1 MIGLNSDVILKTF
14 LGTEDSRKPIN
25 QNENYWKLIGQ
36 QGQVLE
42 LGEKRVPVKFN
53 CDIDAFGLENH
64 NPIKNSLWILPSDL
78 DKIKTKPNNTY
89 NL

>member
-14 LGTEDSRKPIN
+14 LGTEYSRKRIN

-42 LGEKRVPVKFN
+42 LEEKRVLVKFN

-64 NPIKNSLWILPSDL
+64 NPIKNSLWILTSDL
-78 DKIKTKPNNTY
+78 DKIKTKHNNTY